1 MKLMFFV
8 ECKPDHELVR
18 SLASVPIEKV
28 EHAGNKSGV
37 VKKLTRHRGAP
48 NYENSVGM
56 IDEDPLSTQPPDLEK
71 FREIRYLGRHKIRI
85 LHYRW
90 LNNRLLV
97 LCPRLEEWIVEAARE
112 ARINLNEYGLPSDPR
127 KLHEVINLGI
137 KRFRDLVEDLMKQSN
152 RVKELQAQLK
162 KRARRTR

>member
-1 MKLMFFV
+1 MLFV
-8 ECKPDHELVR
+8 ECKPDYELVI
-18 SLASVPIEKV
+18 SLASVPIKKV

-37 VKKLTRHRGAP
+37 LKKLVRRRGTP
-48 NYENSVGM
+48 NYENSIGM

-71 FREIRYLGRHKIRI
+71 FREIEYLERYKIRI

-97 LCPRLEEWIVEAARE
+97 LCPKLEEWIVEAARE
-112 ARINLNEYGLPSDPR
+112 ARINLNDYGLPSDPR

-137 KRFRDLVEDLMKQSN
+137 KRFRELVEDLMNQSN

-162 KRARRTR
+162 KRTRRTC